1 VIRSLFRYRAGDL
14 VANPAEIEESLRGPL
29 PADAVAQLFQE
40 VATESADP
48 SSFIWVKMQDPTET
62 EIADLQRIFGLSPVQ
77 IDEIKDPRQRPA
89 LESDPPK
96 VFVILKELRYVEET
110 SDVETGQVSVFLGP
124 GFALSIRYG
133 DAAPGSSRDRL
144 TQEPELLT
152 YGPAGVL
159 YAICDV
165 IVDGYLNVSRE
176 LDLDVSEIEERIF
189 ADDLDDLVTDIY
201 QLKRENLELRR
212 ALSPLLVTARAL
224 TREEGRGTPPEMKTY
239 FRDLGD
245 HILQAYDLADSHDQ
259 LLMALLMAVTSRQEM
274 RQSEDMRRI
283 SAYAAIIAVPTA
295 IAGIYGMNFVNMP
308 GLESSYGY
316 PIVLAAMIGSCLLLY
331 RAFKRS
337 GWL

>member
-1 VIRSLFRYRAGDL
+1 MIRSLFRYRAGEL
-14 VANPAEIEESLRGPL
+14 VANPAEVEQALRGPL
-29 PADAVAQLFQE
+29 PADAVEQLFQE
-40 VATESADP
+40 IAAESADP
-48 SSFIWVKMQDPTET
+48 ASFIWVKMQDPTDT
-62 EIADLQRIFGLSPVQ
+62 EIADLQRIFGLSAVQ

-144 TQEPELLT
+144 AQEPELLT

-189 ADDLDDLVTDIY
+189 ADDLDDL
-201 QLKRENLELRR
+201 
-212 ALSPLLVTARAL
+212 
-224 TREEGRGTPPEMKTY
+224 PPEGKRRGPNRY
-239 FRDLGD
+239 FAHIRKHEQWKPAVQGYLASIYFADTMLG
-245 HILQAYDLADSHDQ
+245 HQGNAHHG
-259 LLMALLMAVTSRQEM
+259 
-274 RQSEDMRRI
+274 QSAG
-283 SAYAAIIAVPTA
+283 SA
-295 IAGIYGMNFVNMP
+295 
-308 GLESSYGY
+308 
-316 PIVLAAMIGSCLLLY
+316 
-331 RAFKRS
+331 
-337 GWL
+337 